1 MNNFTNFL
9 NHLNSF
15 PKNKNQLNE
24 LNIRGKFYN
33 PDEGDNLGPDRAP
46 ETNPLASTQG
56 DISEWERIQENL
68 RRAIIDHKHVP
79 FEELHKERFND
90 LPEGQR
96 EIKGSKLV
104 SAYNAAT
111 SENADEDTLMLAAAH
126 NDPAIREAA
135 HNNKNASDNVKGMAL
150 WHDTMMEHTE
160 NELRSRGIHPADLSK
175 HSSHPQIR
183 QINESIALNLKN
195 LKSNLSVKINKG
207 QNLLKLHQQYL
218 RGEDPE
224 KEQRERGRGPY
235 DTPDRMN

>member
-1 MNNFTNFL
+1 VSGKPNMQ
-9 NHLNSF
+9 
-15 PKNKNQLNE
+15 KNQAQQEFLRH
-24 LNIRGKFYN
+24 I
-33 PDEGDNLGPDRAP
+33 
-46 ETNPLASTQG
+46 
-56 DISEWERIQENL
+56 ISS
-68 RRAIIDHKHVP
+68 HKHVP

-96 EIKGSKLV
+96 EIKGSQLV

-111 SENADEDTLMLAAAH
+111 SENADENTLMLAAAH

-160 NELRSRGIHPADLSK
+160 NELRSQGIHPADLHRYST
-175 HSSHPQIR
+175 HPQIR
-183 QINESIALNLKN
+183 QINKSIALNLKN

-218 RGEDPE
+218 RGEAPPSENPPRDDSH
-224 KEQRERGRGPY
+224 